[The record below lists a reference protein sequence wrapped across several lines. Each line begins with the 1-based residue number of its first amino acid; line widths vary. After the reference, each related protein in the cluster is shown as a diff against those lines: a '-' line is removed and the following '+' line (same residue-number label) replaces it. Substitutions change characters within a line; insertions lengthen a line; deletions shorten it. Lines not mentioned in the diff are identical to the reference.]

1 MHDAHHHAATPVY
14 LDYLS
19 TTPCDPDVAETMIPF
34 FSQHFANPASSHTL
48 GRQAAAA
55 VRKARSQVA
64 ALLGACEDEIVF
76 TASATES
83 NNLAISGLAPLAQAN
98 RRRIVT
104 TQVEHKSVLEPLRAL
119 EANGFDVHYLP
130 VDHHGRVSLKAAKEA
145 IDEATLL
152 VSVQAANNEIG
163 TLQPIQEVAEIAHRV
178 GAIFHSDAAQAIGKV
193 PFLVSQAQVDLV
205 SVSAHKLYGP
215 KGIGALYIRG
225 GASNTPLEPI
235 IRGGGQESGLRSGT
249 SNVPAIV
256 GFGLACELRRSRL
269 LVDLRRIAQLR
280 DKFERT
286 LTAGLPCVSL
296 NGDLNNRLP
305 NCSSI
310 QFRGIRAD
318 EILANCPLLAA
329 SLGSACTAG
338 TPAPS
343 HVLQA
348 TGLSTE
354 QADSTIRFSFGR
366 QTTVVE
372 IETVVET
379 IAAVVA
385 KLSQGCGLSVLRP
398 ISR

>member
-215 KGIGALYIRG
+215 KGIGALFEVARR
-225 GASNTPLEPI
+225 TPL
-235 IRGGGQESGLRSGT
+235 LNRSFEGAAR
-249 SNVPAIV
+249 NPA
-256 GFGLACELRRSRL
+256 
-269 LVDLRRIAQLR
+269 
-280 DKFERT
+280 
-286 LTAGLPCVSL
+286 
-296 NGDLNNRLP
+296 
-305 NCSSI
+305 
-310 QFRGIRAD
+310 
-318 EILANCPLLAA
+318 
-329 SLGSACTAG
+329 
-338 TPAPS
+338 
-343 HVLQA
+343 
-348 TGLSTE
+348 
-354 QADSTIRFSFGR
+354 
-366 QTTVVE
+366 
-372 IETVVET
+372 
-379 IAAVVA
+379 
-385 KLSQGCGLSVLRP
+385 
-398 ISR
+398 